1 MTPIESCF
9 MGRNPFIKKYNMIK
23 KSLKITLL
31 ICMALLSSPLIGQTI
46 SGNLSMLTKQSIQL
60 EGFNG
65 LKTYPIANTV
75 MDEKGNFKISYSKAD
90 YGVGYLQ
97 SADKKTLFVI
107 LSGEDIEIVG
117 EALSNPETIQIT
129 KGKDNLVFEQYAKEH
144 PRREQALSA
153 WVYLEKIYSL
163 DSLFL
168 KQQTPAQAI
177 QSEKQR
183 IQKED
188 SLFLANLPKDGYLHW
203 FLPTRKL
210 VSSVATIAQYRPEEI
225 SSTIKAFRALD
236 YSDQRLYKSGLF
248 KDAIESHFWLLEN
261 SGYSLDTIFIEMKLS
276 IDTILAYLI
285 KDEKKLN
292 EVTNYL
298 FDLLE
303 RHSLFQA
310 SEYLALKVLNE
321 TSCTLDSDL
330 AKQLESYRAMKKGN
344 IAPDIHFGNSV
355 YLNGMKQTIF
365 SKLSNLTTPYTLV
378 VFGASWCPK
387 CTEELPKVIQNYVK
401 WRNLGVEVVYVSLD
415 TEKQVF
421 EQAVKS
427 NPFFTYCDYKKWE
440 SPVVKDY
447 YVFGTP
453 TFYILNNK
461 REILLRPNSVTQ
473 IDAWVD
479 WYLVQ
484 GKK

>member
-1 MTPIESCF
+1 
-9 MGRNPFIKKYNMIK
+9 
-23 KSLKITLL
+23 
-31 ICMALLSSPLIGQTI
+31 MALLSSPLIGQTI